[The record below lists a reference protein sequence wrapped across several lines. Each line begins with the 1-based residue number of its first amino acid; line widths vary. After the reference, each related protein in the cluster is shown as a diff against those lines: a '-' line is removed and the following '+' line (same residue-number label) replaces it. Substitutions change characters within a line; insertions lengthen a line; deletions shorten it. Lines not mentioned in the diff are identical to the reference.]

1 MYLSLWKI
9 QFIKD
14 HKKKKKI
21 KKKEKE
27 EKSSGFVHLEHKI

>member
-27 EKSSGFVHLEHKI
+27 GKSSCFVHLEHKI